1 MYKLYEDD
9 EWIPETNDK
18 NWNKIE
24 TDFYQ
29 YTIKN
34 QPTIIYSIDSKLK
47 VAVKKIMELEKK
59 ITKPIDYNIH
69 NDYKIAKVYR
79 IFDDKTSFICYTTLT
94 VQQSIKMTYEKYLL
108 SEESHFNYFRDV
120 KKVKIELLECYKSKK
135 LPRITMNEIKN
146 RLTKKYTKN
155 ILNIYLEIVEKI
167 YQKKNKIYY
176 IYNLVGKTKNFIFY
190 TQKKINSTNQKEI
203 LENNFHQQKIKPF
216 NGKIELLEEIKLY
229 NNIHAQLLI
238 ESYLYNKI
246 IEYVNKY
253 IIYDPDIL
261 PNQLIKIKRRIE
273 GFIKMEEIDKYL
285 NDYTVEEYK
294 DILGICF
301 SIKVNNKYF
310 VDITINKTVTE
321 IIKGLYSNNI
331 PTKYK
336 KLSKEIKKVD
346 FKKDVDVNFEY
357 VAEDD
362 NGKEQLVKTKRQLVR
377 KYKVYDKELGLN
389 QKPFNIYKKSF
400 YSK

>member
-1 MYKLYEDD
+1 
-9 EWIPETNDK
+9 
-18 NWNKIE
+18 
-24 TDFYQ
+24 
-29 YTIKN
+29 
-34 QPTIIYSIDSKLK
+34 
-47 VAVKKIMELEKK
+47 
-59 ITKPIDYNIH
+59 
-69 NDYKIAKVYR
+69 
-79 IFDDKTSFICYTTLT
+79 
-94 VQQSIKMTYEKYLL
+94 
-108 SEESHFNYFRDV
+108 
-120 KKVKIELLECYKSKK
+120 
-135 LPRITMNEIKN
+135 
-146 RLTKKYTKN
+146 
-155 ILNIYLEIVEKI
+155 
-167 YQKKNKIYY
+167 
-176 IYNLVGKTKNFIFY
+176 
-190 TQKKINSTNQKEI
+190 
-203 LENNFHQQKIKPF
+203 
-216 NGKIELLEEIKLY
+216 
-229 NNIHAQLLI
+229 
-238 ESYLYNKI
+238 
-246 IEYVNKY
+246 
-253 IIYDPDIL
+253 
-261 PNQLIKIKRRIE
+261 
-273 GFIKMEEIDKYL
+273 MEEIDKYL